1 MRLEHPG
8 GSFAARPPHESPLRQ
23 PFLRQPEPLAVID
36 QDADRGSTAAPK
48 YKQASRERIC
58 LKFVLAQPSERVDA
72 LPAIDRFDRHQ
83 DAHLRCDLDHA
94 DSHNARL
101 SPARS
106 GAVDPFH
113 WMRILPRGP
122 SNSMR
127 HSVGLTACGDT
138 NSRNSA
144 GARLT
149 GAADSAM
156 RFSLPYSSRRIL
168 AVRKTPCSRATS
180 PADAHN
186 AFGIGKRPRCELRQ
200 RSKRR

>member
-48 YKQASRERIC
+48 YKQASREGIC
-58 LKFVLAQPSERVDA
+58 LEFVLAQSGERVDA

-122 SNSMR
+122 VNSMT
-127 HSVGLTACGDT
+127 HSVRPGPEDRGAT
-138 NSRNSA
+138 NS
-144 GARLT
+144 
-149 GAADSAM
+149 
-156 RFSLPYSSRRIL
+156 
-168 AVRKTPCSRATS
+168 KK
-180 PADAHN
+180 PA
-186 AFGIGKRPRCELRQ
+186 
-200 RSKRR
+200 